1 MLITTLREKF
11 GKFIVFAI
19 VIAILGFLVQDAFN
33 SRTGFMSGKKDSA
46 GSINGHKVSIQD
58 FNIKNEENTAAYK
71 LNAKNPTMDEAT
83 LHQIREKTWEDFVY
97 DQTALVEYKKMGLML
112 GQDELKS
119 MLYGPNPHPQIVS
132 SFTNPKTGQF
142 DPGQVEQFLS
152 TLDEDNDQISG
163 EEKKLRWYNFFDYIK
178 KERLDGKYKA
188 MISKAVYVPKWLGDF
203 ENKNATTVS
212 GKFINIPFSTIADD
226 QVKITDSDLSAYL
239 NKNKKKYEGEASR
252 VVDYVAFDIKP
263 SPEDTAA
270 LLKSLLSLKD
280 TFGRATDDSLF
291 VALNSDLPFNTNYL
305 KAKDIKASYA
315 DTLFKYPVGS
325 VFGPKLEN
333 GNYDLVKIV
342 DRKMIA
348 DSVEAKHILLRIK
361 TEKDSARVLAL
372 ADSISKAIT
381 DSTSFAQLAKKYS
394 DDASNKDRGG
404 YLGYM
409 KQGQTVSQFNKFLFN
424 ANSGDLKIVTTN
436 FGVHIVKVIK
446 AEKNSDGLKL
456 AIISKELAP
465 SSLTE
470 KEAYAAVS
478 GFSNVA
484 NDVAT
489 FEKTAQEKGLK
500 IQTSQPIA
508 QNALEVSGLGNAGEL
523 IKWAYNAKKDEVS
536 KIITLDDKYLV
547 ARMKNIRNKGSVNI
561 DDVREEIT
569 AAVKNEKKGEIIK
582 KKILDAKA
590 TDINALAT
598 QMNTVTLQADGVSF
612 KNPQLGELRDDLFAA
627 AFSGCAQGKMTGPVV
642 GATGVYDGFVEAVQP
657 AAGDVASAVNR
668 LKMQER
674 NKIEYGIFNALNKAA
689 KIEDYRANIF

>member
-33 SRTGFMSGKKDSA
+33 SRTGFMSGNKDSA
-46 GSINGHKVSIQD
+46 GSINGKKVSIQD

-83 LHQIREKTWEDFVY
+83 LHQIREKTWDDFVY
-97 DQTALVEYKKMGLML
+97 EQTALVEYKKMGLVL
-112 GQDELKS
+112 GQEELKS
-119 MLYGPNPHPQIVS
+119 MLYGPNPHPQVVS

-152 TLDEDNDQISG
+152 TLDEDNEQISG

-188 MISKAVYVPKWLGDF
+188 MISKAVYVPKWLGEF

-226 QVKITDSDLSAYL
+226 QVKITDSDLTAYL
-239 NKNKKKYEGEASR
+239 NKNKKKYEGEAAR

-263 SPEDTAA
+263 SSEDTAE
-270 LLKSLLSLKD
+270 LLKNLVSLKD

-291 VALNSDLPFNTNYL
+291 VALNSDLPFNTNYQ
-305 KAKDIKASYA
+305 KSKDIKASYA
-315 DTLFKYPVGS
+315 DTLFKYPVGA
-325 VFGPKLEN
+325 VFGPVLEN
-333 GNYDLVKIV
+333 GNYNLVKIV
-342 DRKMIA
+342 DRKMMA
-348 DSVEAKHILLRIK
+348 DSVEAKHILIRIK
-361 TEKDSARVLAL
+361 NEKDSARVYAL
-372 ADSISKAIT
+372 ADSIVGAIT
-381 DSTSFAQLAKKYS
+381 DSSSFAQLAKKYS

-409 KQGQTVSQFNKFLFN
+409 KQGQTVPEFNKFLFN
-424 ANSGDLKIVTTN
+424 ANSGDSKIVTTN
-436 FGVHIVKVIK
+436 FGVHIVKVMK
-446 AEKNSDGLKL
+446 SDKNGDGLKL

-465 SSLTE
+465 SNLTE
-470 KEAYAAVS
+470 KEAYEAVS
-478 GFSNVA
+478 NFSNVA
-484 NDVAT
+484 NDVAS
-489 FEKTAQEKGLK
+489 FEKTAQEKNLK
-500 IQTSQPIA
+500 VQTSQPIA
-508 QNALEVSGLGNAGEL
+508 QNALEVAGIGNAREL
-523 IKWAYNAKKDEVS
+523 IRWAYNAKKDEVS
-536 KIITLDDKYLV
+536 KIITLDDKYIV
-547 ARMKNIRNKGSVNI
+547 ARLKNIRKKGSVSI

-582 KKILDAKA
+582 NKILDTKA
-590 TDINALAT
+590 TDINTLAA
-598 QMNTVTLQADGVSF
+598 QMNTTALQADGVSF

-642 GATGVYDGFVEAVQP
+642 GATGVYAGVAEAVQP

-674 NKIEYGIFNALNKAA
+674 GKIEFGIFNALNKSA
-689 KIEDYRANIF
+689 KIEDFRANIF